1 MATKGERD
9 SLTGR
14 LTRYARVSAS
24 IGGVAARAAS
34 SRLIGRG
41 QGNAIAADLRRA
53 LGGLKGPVM
62 KVAQMLATIPEV
74 LPPEVAAELA
84 ELQSNAPA
92 MGWAFVQ
99 RRMSAE
105 LGSGWRDKFASFE
118 KEAAAAASLGQVHRA
133 NSLPA
138 RGAKEGVPLACKLQY
153 PDMAAAVEADLGQ
166 LSVILAIYRRI
177 DRSIDTR
184 NIELEVGARLREE
197 LDYELEARHM
207 SLYRDLLADEP
218 RVHVPDV
225 VGTLSTQRL
234 LTMTWLQGRP
244 LAEIEQAPEADR
256 NKVAEALFRAWYVP
270 FYRAGVIHGDPH
282 LGNYTVA
289 DDLSI
294 NLLDF
299 GCLRAFQPKFIQG
312 VVDLYRAVR
321 DDDRDLAVHA
331 FTTWGFERL
340 SPTVIDALRVWA
352 EFLYA
357 PLIED
362 RPRRLQEKES
372 AGVFG
377 QDIAHEVHKRL
388 KAEGGVTPP
397 REWVFMNRASVGL
410 GGVFLRLK
418 ARLNWH
424 RMFHEL
430 LDEFDPVALSK
441 RQKAAFTKA
450 GVPLP

>member
-1 MATKGERD
+1 MAHERD
-9 SLTGR
+9 SLAGR

-34 SRLIGRG
+34 SRLARRKG
-41 QGNAIAADLRRA
+41 QGPALAADLKRA

-99 RRMSAE
+99 RRMSSE
-105 LGSGWRDKFASFE
+105 LGPDWRNRFAAFE
-118 KEAAAAASLGQVHRA
+118 RQAAAAASLGQVHRA
-133 NSLPA
+133 VALKGSRA
-138 RGAKEGVPLACKLQY
+138 LACKLQY

-166 LSVILAIYRRI
+166 LGVILAIYRRF

-184 NIELEVGARLREE
+184 NIETEVGARLREE
-197 LDYELEARHM
+197 LDYRLEARHM
-207 SLYRDLLADEP
+207 RLYGDLLKDEDS
-218 RVHVPDV
+218 VHVPEV
-225 VGTLSTQRL
+225 VDDLSTNRL
-234 LTMTWLQGRP
+234 LTMTWLEGRP
-244 LAEIEQAPEADR
+244 LAEFESAPEADR
-256 NKVAEALFRAWYVP
+256 NRVAEALFRAWYVP

-282 LGNYTVA
+282 PGNYSVA
-289 DDLSI
+289 ADLSV

-299 GCLRAFQPKFIQG
+299 GCVRAFAPHFIQG
-312 VVDLYRAVR
+312 VIDLYRAVR

-340 SPTVIDALRVWA
+340 SPPVIDALRVWA
-352 EFLYA
+352 EFLFA
-357 PLIED
+357 PLLED
-362 RPRRLQEKES
+362 RARRLQEKDS
-372 AGVFG
+372 TAGVFG
-377 QDIAHEVHKRL
+377 QDIGHEVLKRL

-397 REWVFMNRASVGL
+397 REWVFMNRASIGL
-410 GGVFLRLK
+410 GAVFLRLK
-418 ARLNWH
+418 AKVNWH

-430 LDEFDPVALSK
+430 IEDFDTAALGK